1 MTVNLAI
8 AGLGIWGRTLVEAVQ
23 GKSDRV
29 RFTTAVVRDAEARA
43 QFAAA
48 HGLRLV
54 TGLDEALVDHS
65 IAGVVLAT
73 PHSLHVPQAL
83 VVARANKAVFVDKPF
98 ALDRAGASSVV
109 AACRSSDVPLAVGF
123 NRRLLPCYRAL
134 LGMVT
139 SGSLGS
145 VLHVDGN
152 FSAPAGLRYDP
163 TMWRAT
169 GEESPVGGLA
179 GLAIHQID
187 MLIELFGEVQAV
199 AVRSERRHL
208 SVPIDDTTTIQLTMR
223 NGVSA
228 SLTTLTATAY
238 RWRFCIMG
246 SAGWAEMLGENRL
259 LSCAVGGEPQETRY
273 EDFSTER
280 AELEAFAAQIDGGAA
295 PIVPHEQAIHG
306 AAVFEAIVRAARDG
320 REHRVEG

>member
-1 MTVNLAI
+1 MLNFAI
-8 AGLGIWGRTLVEAVQ
+8 AGLGIWGRTLVEALQ
-23 GKSDRV
+23 GKSDKA
-29 RFTTAVVRDAEARA
+29 RFTVGVVRNREARTE
-43 QFAAA
+43 FAAR
-48 HGLRLV
+48 HGLKLV
-54 TGLDEALVDHS
+54 ASLEEALVDHD

-83 VVARANKAVFVDKPF
+83 TVARGNKAVFVDKPF
-98 ALDRAGASSVV
+98 ALDRAGALSVV
-109 AACRSSDVPLAVGF
+109 QACRSSDVPLAIGF
-123 NRRLLPCYRAL
+123 NRRLLPSYREL
-134 LGMVT
+134 HRQVT
-139 SGSLGS
+139 SGALGT

-163 TMWRAT
+163 TMWRAS

-187 MLIELFGEVQAV
+187 MLVDLFGAV
-199 AVRSERRHL
+199 EAVSVRSERRHL
-208 SVPIDDTTTIQLTMR
+208 SVDIDDTTTMQITMR

-246 SAGWAEMLGENRL
+246 SGGWSEMLGENRL
-259 LSCAVGGEPQETRY
+259 LSCAVGAQPQESRF
-273 EDFSTER
+273 EEFSTER
-280 AELEAFAAQIDGGAA
+280 AELEAFAAQIATGAA

-306 AAVFEAIVRAARDG
+306 AAVFEAIVQAAKTG
-320 REHRVEG
+320 REQRVAV

>member
-1 MTVNLAI
+1 MLNFAI
-8 AGLGIWGRTLVEAVQ
+8 AGLGIWGRTLVEALQ
-23 GKSDRV
+23 GKSDKA
-29 RFTTAVVRDAEARA
+29 RFTVAVVRNPELRA
-43 QFAAA
+43 DFAKAQ
-48 HGLRLV
+48 GLRLV
-54 TGLDEALVDHS
+54 SSLEEALVDHD

-83 VVARANKAVFVDKPF
+83 TAARANKAVFVDKPF
-98 ALDRAGASSVV
+98 ALDRAGALSVV
-109 AACRSSDVPLAVGF
+109 NACRSSDVPLAVGF
-123 NRRLLPCYRAL
+123 NRRLLPCYRDL
-134 LGMVT
+134 HRQVT
-139 SGSLGS
+139 SGALGT
-145 VLHVDGN
+145 VMHVDGN

-163 TMWRAT
+163 TMWRAS

-187 MLIELFGEVQAV
+187 MLIDLFGEVEAV

-208 SVPIDDTTTIQLTMR
+208 SVAIDDTTSIQITMR

-246 SAGWAEMLGENRL
+246 STGWSEMLGEHRL
-259 LSCAVGGEPQETRY
+259 LSCAVGGQPKESRY
-273 EDFSTER
+273 EEFGTER
-280 AELEAFAAQIDGGAA
+280 AELEAFAAQIKDGAA

-306 AAVFEAIVRAARDG
+306 AAVFEAIVQAAKSG
-320 REHRVEG
+320 REQRIAG

>member
-1 MTVNLAI
+1 MLNLAI
-8 AGLGIWGRTLVEAVQ
+8 AGLGIWGRTLVDALQ
-23 GKSDRV
+23 GRSAKA
-29 RFTTAVVRDAEARA
+29 RFKTAVVRNPELRAE
-43 QFAAA
+43 FAAR

-54 TGLDEALVDHS
+54 SGLEEALVDHD

-83 VVARANKAVFVDKPF
+83 AVARGHKAVFVDKPF
-98 ALDRAGASSVV
+98 ALTRADAMSVV
-109 AACRSSDVPLAVGF
+109 HACRAADVPLAVGF
-123 NRRLLPCYRAL
+123 NRRLLPAYREL
-134 LGMVT
+134 HRQVTGGGLGR
-139 SGSLGS
+139 

-163 TMWRAT
+163 AMWRAS

-187 MLIELFGEVQAV
+187 MLIDLFGEVEAV

-208 SVPIDDTTTIQLTMR
+208 SVPIDDTTTIQIAMR

-246 SAGWAEMLGENRL
+246 SGGWSEMLGENRL
-259 LSCAVGGEPQETRY
+259 LACTVGGEPTERRF

-280 AELEAFAAQIDGGAA
+280 AELEAFADQIERGTA

-306 AAVFEAIVRAARDG
+306 AAVFEAIVRAAKSG
-320 REHRVEG
+320 REERV

>member
-1 MTVNLAI
+1 MLNLAI

-23 GKSDRV
+23 GKSDQV
-29 RFTTAVVRDAEARA
+29 RFSTAVVRDREARSA
-43 QFAAA
+43 FAAA

-54 TGLDEALVDHS
+54 SSLEEAFVDHDV
-65 IAGVVLAT
+65 AGIVLAT

-83 VVARANKAVFVDKPF
+83 AAARANKPVLVDKPF
-98 ALDRAGASSVV
+98 ALDRAGAQSVV
-109 AACRSSDVPLAVGF
+109 AACRSSDVALAVGF
-123 NRRLLPCYRAL
+123 NRRLLPAYRAL
-134 LGMVT
+134 HRRVT
-139 SGSLGS
+139 SGALGS

-163 TMWRAT
+163 AMWRASD
-169 GEESPVGGLA
+169 EESPVGGLA

-187 MLIELFGEVQAV
+187 MLIELFGEVEAV

-208 SVPIDDTTTIQLTMR
+208 SVPIDDTTTIHLTMR

-238 RWRFCIMG
+238 RWRLCIMG

-259 LSCAVGGEPQETRY
+259 LSCAVGAEPEETRF

-280 AELEAFAAQIDGGAA
+280 AELEAFAAQIARGAA

-306 AAVFEAIVRAARDG
+306 AAVFEAIVRAAKDR

>member
-1 MTVNLAI
+1 VLNFAI
-8 AGLGIWGRTLVEAVQ
+8 AGLGIWGRTLVEALQ
-23 GKSDRV
+23 GKSAKA
-29 RFTTAVVRDAEARA
+29 RFAVAVVRNPEARA
-43 QFAAA
+43 EFARK
-48 HGLRLV
+48 HGLKLV
-54 TGLDEALVDHS
+54 SNLEEALVDHD

-83 VVARANKAVFVDKPF
+83 TVARGNKAVFVDKPF
-98 ALDRAGASSVV
+98 ALDRASALSVV
-109 AACRSSDVPLAVGF
+109 NACRAADVKLAVGF
-123 NRRLLPCYRAL
+123 NRRLLPSYQELHRQVTGGAL
-134 LGMVT
+134 GR
-139 SGSLGS
+139 

-163 TMWRAT
+163 TMWRANS
-169 GEESPVGGLA
+169 EESPVGGLA

-187 MLIELFGEVQAV
+187 MLIDLFGEVEAV

-208 SVPIDDTTTIQLTMR
+208 SVDIDDTTTIQITMR

-228 SLTTLTATAY
+228 TLTTLTATAY

-246 SAGWAEMLGENRL
+246 SNAWSEMLGENRL
-259 LSCAVGGEPQETRY
+259 LSCAVGGEPKESRF

-280 AELEAFAAQIDGGAA
+280 AELEAFAAQITEGVA

-306 AAVFEAIVRAARDG
+306 AAVFEAIVRAAKSG
-320 REHRVEG
+320 REERI